1 MSKHTRLVIIAL
13 FTLAIIFLLNSSVD
27 AKSVVVG
34 ESTEAVERTDII
46 REKSDILIDQATVLP
61 VKELRKD
68 SFYEGDEN
76 KLFFGAEDYDI
87 ASIIEELKNPDGI
100 TSSNKYYKDMEEMA
114 NGGLHLYLGIY
125 IRRDSYATGKV
136 ELITSSG
143 VDLLKGDSG
152 FDFVEN
158 LPDHDHNI
166 YLEIAFKS
174 ADAWMPGASLDFIND
189 TLTLKDYY
197 QEDDKEPR
205 VSSEIILVPKDD
217 TDKNIQELKYYV
229 LTRDNKIEETEFAD
243 AQDTKTYAAIFR
255 LKEDEAKKFSYNSKT
270 DTVTMNGLVTTATNA
285 MVSIN
290 AKNLH
295 VIGNNKF
302 YGEFSLSQPTT
313 TITMN
318 PEAILDSK
326 IYLTAYESN
335 KTMKLVEVEKSEYY
349 VENID
354 LLNYEGSL
362 DGRYSIDTYTV
373 LKSTRP
379 NCNDVNPNDWY
390 YTAIKYTYQ
399 NGIISGATDT
409 EFRPSA
415 KITRGMIVTILWRM
429 EGSPKV
435 TGVKDFTDV
444 KGQYYYDAVRWAAK
458 KGIVNGYGDGRFGP
472 NANITREQLATILCN
487 YAKYKKKYTSSTVNT
502 SKYKDWNRVS
512 SYARASM
519 QWAIAKGVITGK
531 ENGTRVDPLGTAS
544 RGEAAVMIYNYCTKI
559 KN

>member
-1 MSKHTRLVIIAL
+1 MSKHIKLVIIAL
-13 FTLAIIFLLNSSVD
+13 FTLAIIFLLNNSVD

-34 ESTEAVERTDII
+34 ESTDAVERTDII

-87 ASIIEELKNPDGI
+87 ASIIEELKKPNGI

-114 NGGLHLYLGIY
+114 NGGLYLYLGIY
-125 IRRDSYATGKV
+125 IRRDPYATGKV
-136 ELITSSG
+136 ELVTSSG

-158 LPDHDHNI
+158 LPDHEHNI

-197 QEDDKEPR
+197 KEDDEEPR
-205 VSSEIILVPKDD
+205 VSSEITLLPKDE
-217 TDKNIQELKYYV
+217 TDKDIQDLQYYV

-243 AQDTKTYAAIFR
+243 VQDTKTYAAIFQ
-255 LKEDEAKKFSYNSKT
+255 LKENEAKKFSYNSKT
-270 DTVTMNGLVTTATNA
+270 DTVTMDGLVTTATNA

-295 VIGNNKF
+295 ITGNNKF
-302 YGEFSLSQPTT
+302 SGEFSLSQPTT
-313 TITMN
+313 TITMD

-362 DGRYSIDTYTV
+362 TGRYDIDTYTV

-390 YTAIKYTYQ
+390 YDAIKYTYQ
-399 NGIISGATDT
+399 NEIISGATST

-415 KITRGMIVTILWRM
+415 KITRGMMVTILWRM

-435 TGVKDFTDV
+435 TGVEDFADV

-458 KGIVNGYGDGRFGP
+458 NGVVNGYGDGRFGP

-487 YAKYKKKYTSSTVNT
+487 YAKYKKKNTNVTVDI
-502 SKYKDWNRVS
+502 SKYKDWYKVS
-512 SYARASM
+512 SYAKPSM
-519 QWAIAKGVITGK
+519 QWAIKTGVVTGK
-531 ENGTRVDPLGTAS
+531 ESGTKVDPQGTAT
-544 RGEAAVMIYNYCTKI
+544 RGEAACMIYNYCTKI
-559 KN
+559 K

>member
-1 MSKHTRLVIIAL
+1 MSKCIR
-13 FTLAIIFLLNSSVD
+13 LAIIAFLTVIAIFILNGSVN
-27 AKSVVVG
+27 AKTVVVG
-34 ESTEAVERTDII
+34 ESTDAVERTDII

-76 KLFFGAEDYDI
+76 KLFFGAGDYDI
-87 ASIIEELKNPDGI
+87 ASIIEELKKPNGI

-114 NGGLHLYLGIY
+114 NGGLYLYLGIY
-125 IRRDSYATGKV
+125 IRRDPYATGKV
-136 ELITSSG
+136 ELVTSSG

-158 LPDHDHNI
+158 LPDHEHNI

-174 ADAWMPGASLDFIND
+174 AEAWMPGASLDFIND

-197 QEDDKEPR
+197 QENDEEPR
-205 VSSEIILVPKDD
+205 VSSEIILVPKDETYKD
-217 TDKNIQELKYYV
+217 IQDLQYYV
-229 LTRDNKIEETEFAD
+229 LTRDNEIEEIEFAD

-255 LKEDEAKKFSYNSKT
+255 LKENEAKKFSYNSKT
-270 DTVTMNGLVTTATNA
+270 DTVTMDGLVTTATNS

-295 VIGNNKF
+295 ITGNNKF
-302 YGEFSLSQPTT
+302 SGEFSLSQPTT
-313 TITMN
+313 TITME
-318 PEAILDSK
+318 PEATLDSK

-362 DGRYSIDTYTV
+362 DGRYDIDTYTI

-390 YTAIKYTYQ
+390 YNAIKYTYQ

-415 KITRGMIVTILWRM
+415 KITRGMIVTILWRI

-435 TGVKDFTDV
+435 TGVEDFTDV
-444 KGQYYYDAVRWAAK
+444 TGQYYYDAVRWAAK
-458 KGIVNGYGDGRFGP
+458 NGVVNGYGDGRFGP

-487 YAKYKKKYTSSTVNT
+487 YAKYKKKNTNVTVDT
-502 SKYKDWNRVS
+502 SKYKDWNKLS
-512 SYARASM
+512 SFARASM
-519 QWAIAKGVITGK
+519 QWAIKTGVVTGK
-531 ENGTRVDPLGTAS
+531 ENGTKVDPQGTAT
-544 RGEAAVMIYNYCTKI
+544 RGEAAVMLYNYCTKI
-559 KN
+559 K

>member
-1 MSKHTRLVIIAL
+1 MSKHIKLVIIAL
-13 FTLAIIFLLNSSVD
+13 FTLAIIFLLNNSVD

-34 ESTEAVERTDII
+34 ESTDAVERTDII

-87 ASIIEELKNPDGI
+87 ASIIEELKKPNGI

-114 NGGLHLYLGIY
+114 NGGLYLYLGIY
-125 IRRDSYATGKV
+125 IRRDPYATGKV
-136 ELITSSG
+136 ELVASSG

-158 LPDHDHNI
+158 LPDHEHNI

-197 QEDDKEPR
+197 KEDDEEPR
-205 VSSEIILVPKDD
+205 VSSEITLLPKDE
-217 TDKNIQELKYYV
+217 TDKDIQDLQYYV

-243 AQDTKTYAAIFR
+243 VQDTKTYAAIFQ
-255 LKEDEAKKFSYNSKT
+255 LKENEAKKFSYNSKT
-270 DTVTMNGLVTTATNA
+270 DTVTMDGLVTTATNA

-295 VIGNNKF
+295 ITGNNKF
-302 YGEFSLSQPTT
+302 SGEFSLSQPTT
-313 TITMN
+313 TITMD

-362 DGRYSIDTYTV
+362 TGRYDIDTYTV

-390 YTAIKYTYQ
+390 YDAIKYTYQ
-399 NGIISGATDT
+399 NEIISGATST

-435 TGVKDFTDV
+435 TGVEDFADV

-458 KGIVNGYGDGRFGP
+458 NGVVNGYGDGRFGP

-487 YAKYKKKYTSSTVNT
+487 YAKYKKKNTSVIVDT
-502 SKYKDWNRVS
+502 SKYKDWYKVS
-512 SYARASM
+512 SFAKPSM
-519 QWAIAKGVITGK
+519 QWAIKTGVVTGK
-531 ENGTRVDPLGTAS
+531 ENGTKVDPQGTAT
-544 RGEAAVMIYNYCTKI
+544 RGEAACMIYNYCIKI